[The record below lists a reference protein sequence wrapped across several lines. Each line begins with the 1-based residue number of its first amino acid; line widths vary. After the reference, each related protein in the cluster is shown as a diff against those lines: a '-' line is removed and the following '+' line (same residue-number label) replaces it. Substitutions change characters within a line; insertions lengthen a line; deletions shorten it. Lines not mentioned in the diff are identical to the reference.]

1 MLKSLK
7 ERLMKMKKLVFDMP
21 LKKSLNLEEDS
32 FATIENFIEG
42 FSKGFLNVAVN
53 LMSDVDY
60 VSGLDTK
67 SFDNIKHLTNF
78 IVYYVFNILLNNKA
92 ARDRKASPYDI
103 NLVQKMSFEEKKFQL
118 YIFLDDAIFGLVVG
132 AKFGNVLNL
141 IQCLFPLIAKTDFLN
156 EVRFFPISREEY
168 ILNGGN

>member
-1 MLKSLK
+1 
-7 ERLMKMKKLVFDMP
+7 MKKLVFEMP
-21 LKKSLNLEEDS
+21 LKKSVNLEEDS
-32 FATIENFIEG
+32 FETIENFVEG
-42 FSKGFLNVAVN
+42 FSRGFLNISVKLV
-53 LMSDVDY
+53 SDIDMI
-60 VSGLDTK
+60 SGLDVK

-92 ARDRKASPYDI
+92 ARDRKISPYEI
-103 NLVQKMSFEEKKFQL
+103 NLIQKISFEEKKFQL
-118 YIFLDDAIFGLVVG
+118 YIFLDDSIFGLVVG

-168 ILNGGN
+168 ILNGGS